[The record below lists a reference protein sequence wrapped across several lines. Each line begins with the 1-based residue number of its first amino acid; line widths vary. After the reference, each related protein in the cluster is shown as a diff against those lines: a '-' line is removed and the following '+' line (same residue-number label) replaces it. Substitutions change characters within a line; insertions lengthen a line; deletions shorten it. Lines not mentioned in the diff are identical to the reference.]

1 MRRFAPC
8 VAVFGAALVVLQSG
22 PASAQA
28 PPGGGEP
35 PVRPPSAAD
44 QAAAQVLFDQGMKLM
59 EERRFTD
66 ACPKFVESLRLD
78 PGIGT
83 QFNLA
88 DCYENVGQTAS
99 AWTNFLE
106 VAGAAVG
113 ASQPERAK
121 VARSRAAAL
130 EPRLSRLLI
139 DVDPSARAPGLEVKR
154 DGAIV
159 SAALWGTAVPID
171 PGEHR
176 VEASAPGKTTWK
188 DTADVRGEGAVV
200 TVRVPVLSNAPK
212 SAALA
217 SSPSAAP
224 RPRVPAPVVDGPDDP
239 RPWQR
244 PLGVVVA
251 GVGVAGLGMGMAFG
265 LVASARHD
273 DSLAYCP
280 NSENLCSAEGVRLRD
295 EAITVAHA
303 STAAFILGGAAVAGG
318 GVLFFT
324 APSGSASG
332 QAAVQV
338 TAGGSGVAVS
348 GRF

>member
-1 MRRFAPC
+1 ML
-8 VAVFGAALVVLQSG
+8 VLGAALVLLQG
-22 PASAQA
+22 GIASAQA

-35 PVRPPSAAD
+35 PAVRPPPSAAD

-59 EERRFTD
+59 EERRFPD

-88 DCYENVGQTAS
+88 ECYENVGQTAS

-106 VAGAAVG
+106 VAGAAAG

-139 DVDPSARAPGLEVKR
+139 DVDPSARPPGLEVRR

-159 SAALWGTAVPID
+159 RSAVWGIAVPID
-171 PGEHR
+171 PGEHLI
-176 VEASAPGKTTWK
+176 EASAPGKRPWK
-188 DTADVRGEGAVV
+188 DTTDVRGEGAVV
-200 TVRVPVLSNAPK
+200 TVRVPALPDAPR
-212 SAALA
+212 
-217 SSPSAAP
+217 SAAP
-224 RPRVPAPVVDGPDDP
+224 SASGAPGPPVVAQVVDAPDEP

-244 PLGVVVA
+244 PLGLIVA
-251 GVGVAGLGMGMAFG
+251 GVGVAGLGMGIAFG

-280 NSENLCSAEGVRLRD
+280 NSEDLCSAEGVRMRD
-295 EAITVAHA
+295 EAITAAHA

-318 GVLFFT
+318 GILFFT
-324 APSGSASG
+324 APSGSAG
-332 QAAVQV
+332 GGAAVKV
-338 TAGGSGVAVS
+338 SAGGSGVAVS